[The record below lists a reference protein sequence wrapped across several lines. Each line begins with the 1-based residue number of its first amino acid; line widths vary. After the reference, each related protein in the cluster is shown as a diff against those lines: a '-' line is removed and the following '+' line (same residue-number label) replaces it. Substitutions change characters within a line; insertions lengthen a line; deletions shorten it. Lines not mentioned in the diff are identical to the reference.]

1 MKKLFVA
8 CLFVFCI
15 TVSEAREVAG
25 VTLPDQ
31 IVRDTDKAELIL
43 NGAGVRK
50 KFFFSVYLASLYL
63 QHPSRQV
70 EAVIDVE
77 KPARVQMQ
85 ILYSKIDKKKFTK
98 GWDDG
103 FSANLS
109 TEQLQAVRQRLDQFN
124 GMFESLVKGDTI
136 ELDYIPG
143 DGTHVTIKGEDKG
156 VVSGGDFYQAL
167 LMVWLGE
174 SPISQNLKQELLGLK

>member
-1 MKKLFVA
+1 MKNIFIA
-8 CLFVFCI
+8 CIFIFCI
-15 TVSEAREVAG
+15 AVSEAREVAG
-25 VTLPDQ
+25 VSIPDQ
-31 IVRDTDKAELIL
+31 IVRDADKAELVL

-63 QHPSRQV
+63 QQPSRQI
-70 EAVIDVE
+70 EAVIDAD
-77 KPARVQMQ
+77 KPARVQMR
-85 ILYSKIDKKKFTK
+85 ILYSKIDKEKFTK

-109 TEQLQAVRQRLDQFN
+109 AEQLQAVRQRLDQFN
-124 GMFESLVKGDTI
+124 GMFQSLVKGDTI

-143 DGTHVTIKGEDKG
+143 EGTHVTIKGEKKG
-156 VVSGGDFYQAL
+156 IVPGGDFYQAL

-174 SPISQNLKQELLGLK
+174 SPISQTLKQELLGQK

>member
-8 CLFVFCI
+8 CLFIFCI

-63 QHPSRQV
+63 QQPSRQV

-109 TEQLQAVRQRLDQFN
+109 T
-124 GMFESLVKGDTI
+124 
-136 ELDYIPG
+136 
-143 DGTHVTIKGEDKG
+143 
-156 VVSGGDFYQAL
+156 
-167 LMVWLGE
+167 
-174 SPISQNLKQELLGLK
+174 